1 MSQPAADIGPNPQ
14 VRAGHE
20 FPEYRLVIDSEYQ
33 HRLHGFCDI
42 PRSLYGD
49 RADPTFLARYPIKV
63 IGSTMFACHPE
74 RGYVHMVHR
83 IRQHKPA
90 KLDTPV
96 TVRGRFTEI
105 EPVPRGW
112 IMHASFDYFAEDG
125 THLMTVEPQALMAD
139 PTRMPDKSAKKPERS
154 GGGAGE
160 EGFEVLKHKQCT
172 PEKVLGYCGDTNN
185 KIHTDPEYAKGFGFR
200 APITAGNQ
208 IVNYQLEALATDGL
222 PDSFD
227 VSIRFL
233 RPVFWDDAIDMMGR
247 RGSDGRLSALRAVK
261 EDGKISSTCEVF
273 AVA

>member
-1 MSQPAADIGPNPQ
+1 MPEAAVDIGPNPE
-14 VRAGHE
+14 VKAGHE
-20 FPEYRLVIDSEYQ
+20 FPEHRLVVTSEYQ
-33 HRLHGFCDI
+33 HALHGFCDI
-42 PRSLYGD
+42 PQSFYGD
-49 RADPTFLARYPIKV
+49 RADPTFLARYTIKV
-63 IGSTMFACHPE
+63 IGSTMFACHPD

-83 IRQHKPA
+83 IRQHAPA

-96 TVRGRFTEI
+96 TVRGCFTEI

-112 IMHASFDYFAEDG
+112 IMHGAFDYYAEDG

-139 PTRMPDKSAKKPERS
+139 QTRMPDKSAKKPERAP
-154 GGGAGE
+154 GAAD
-160 EGFEVLKHKQCT
+160 EGFDVITRKQCT

-208 IVNYQLEALATDGL
+208 IVNYQLEALSKDRM

-233 RPVFWDDAIDMMGR
+233 RPVFWDDAISMMGR
-247 RGSDGRLSALRAVK
+247 RGRGGRLEALRAVK
-261 EDGKISSTCEVF
+261 EDGKVASTCEVF